1 MFISFVDAEIHQG
14 VHEGARGER
23 EEKVGGRREEAD
35 DAQASRRGD
44 DDAGSWDED
53 AGEGE
58 GRCGSGGEERTRKT
72 AGDDE
77 GGDGAES

>member
-1 MFISFVDAEIHQG
+1 MFFSFVDAEIHQG

-23 EEKVGGRREEAD
+23 EVSGRREEAD

-53 AGEGE
+53 AGAAE
-58 GRCGSGGEERTRKT
+58 GRYGSGGEERTRKT

-77 GGDGAES
+77 GGDGAKS

>member
-1 MFISFVDAEIHQG
+1 MLFLFVDAEIHQG